1 MTPGSDPKDRIKAIL
16 RANPRG
22 LGITG
27 ISQKAR
33 MHRNVVAKYL
43 GILQVSGEV
52 DMRRAGMTKIY
63 TLSRRVPVS
72 AMLGLSEDIIVI
84 IDDKGKILQ
93 ANEPYHALSRIPADE
108 IIGASIHRTD
118 LPLLS
123 DPEVLSSVKADE
135 EVNGLVRSFEIPG
148 DDRIRH
154 YRIRVVPTVLE
165 GGRSGTTII
174 CADITREEEYKEYL
188 GDTEIRNQ
196 ETLDLIPLPVCQ
208 LSCDLAVTRANR
220 SFSQIFS
227 DPPEPVIGASFPDLV
242 GGLDP
247 EVIRDLAAGKNSP
260 RPLVIEQCT
269 RVRDQPTWFRWHF
282 VPLRESPD
290 TITGIYVCG
299 CDISREKEADEKAQE
314 HLRRF
319 AFLSQKA
326 EEFRN
331 LQKGTD
337 IYHTIAEG
345 VRQIV
350 PDAAVT
356 VSSFDPETTSL
367 TVRALVGDEGVILK
381 HYPKTIGANIP
392 IRDPEVLAILRD
404 GPLNKVLGGV
414 HIASLGKIPVVPSA
428 KIEKELPVVSIYG
441 FSLTR
446 KEKFLCVVAMF
457 RRLPGPIK
465 DEALLMAYRSLA
477 TLAFETKLPEDSTG
491 LPAKPEALTGR
502 SGKK

>member
-22 LGITG
+22 LGITE

-33 MHRNVVAKYL
+33 MHRNVAAKYL
-43 GILQVSGEV
+43 GILQISGEV

-63 TLSRRVPVS
+63 TLSQRVPVS
-72 AMLGLSEDIIVI
+72 AMLGLSEGIVVVT
-84 IDDKGKILQ
+84 DDKGIILQ
-93 ANEPYHALSRIPADE
+93 ANEPYLAICRIPADE

-123 DPEVLSSVKADE
+123 DPEVLFSVKADE

-154 YRIRVVPTVLE
+154 YRIRVIPTVLE

-174 CADITREEEYKEYL
+174 CADITREEEFRQNMGVAEAQ
-188 GDTEIRNQ
+188 TR
-196 ETLDLIPLPVCQ
+196 ETLDLIPQPVCH
-208 LSCDLAVTRANR
+208 LSCDLVVTRSNR

-227 DPPEPVIGASFPDLV
+227 DSPEPVIGASFPDLV

-247 EVIRDLAAGKNSP
+247 EVIQNLTTGKSSP

-269 RVRDQPTWFRWHF
+269 RVRDQPTWFRWYL
-282 VPLRESPD
+282 VPLRQSPD
-290 TITGIYVCG
+290 TTTGIHVCG
-299 CDISREKEADEKAQE
+299 YDISREKEADEKAQE
-314 HLRRF
+314 HLHRF
-319 AFLSQKA
+319 AFISQKA

-331 LQKGTD
+331 LQKEAD

-367 TVRALVGDEGVILK
+367 TVRELVGDEGVILK
-381 HYPKTIGANIP
+381 HYPGTIGANIP
-392 IRDPEVLAILRD
+392 IRDPDVLAILRD

-428 KIEKELPVVSIYG
+428 KIEKELPVASIYG

-446 KEKFLCVVAMF
+446 KEKFLCTVAMF

-465 DEALLMAYRSLA
+465 DEELLMAYRSLA
-477 TLAFETKLPEDSTG
+477 TLALETRLLEDSTG
-491 LPAKPEALTGR
+491 LPAKPAALTAG